1 MRQDDGMTRI
11 GAGLAAGVDLVR
23 DAVEATE
30 QALGPLDGAAPD
42 LVCVFGSGADA
53 DDFGDAVLQVAQDA
67 RATVVIGCTASGVI
81 GAGAGVE
88 SAPAV
93 SVWAGYLPGSRLRP
107 FRLDVLRTGD
117 GLAVVGLPDITTQ
130 DRVGLLFADP
140 FTFPIDGFVE
150 RSNDLVPGFPYVGG
164 LAAGLP
170 GDGGTRLV
178 LDGELHNRGAVGV
191 LIGGEVEVATTLSQG
206 CRPVGPTMAVT
217 RAEGNIIFEM
227 AGMPALA
234 KLEELLTELPDQD
247 RLLAAEGLQLGVAMD
262 EYADA
267 HGYGDFLIRG
277 MVGADRA
284 TGAIVVGDVVEVGRT
299 VRFQLRDADAARL
312 DLDQVLA
319 KFRGSTG
326 ELSGALLFSCN
337 GRGADVFGTADHDVR
352 AVEAGLGLSGVA
364 GFFAAGEIG
373 PVGGRNYLHGF
384 TATILAFGGQP
395 SERGRAAAGPAGGDG

>member
-1 MRQDDGMTRI
+1 MTRI

-23 DAVEATE
+23 DAADATE
-30 QALGPLDGAAPD
+30 QALRPLAGATPD
-42 LVCVFGSGADA
+42 LVCMFGSGAEA
-53 DDFGDAVLQVAQDA
+53 DEFGTAVLQVAEDTQ
-67 RATVVIGCTASGVI
+67 ATVVIGCTASGVI

-88 SAPAV
+88 SEPAF
-93 SVWAGYLPGSRLRP
+93 SVWAGHLPGARLRP
-107 FRLDVLRTGD
+107 FRLDALRTSD
-117 GLAVVGLPDITTQ
+117 GLAVIGLPDITTH
-130 DRVGLLFADP
+130 DRVGLLLADP

-164 LAAGLP
+164 LATGLA
-170 GDGGTRLV
+170 GDGGTRLA
-178 LDGELHNRGAVGV
+178 LDGELHSRGAVGV
-191 LIGGEVEVATTLSQG
+191 LIGGDVEVATTLSQG

-217 RAEGNIIFEM
+217 KAEGNIIFEM
-227 AGMPALA
+227 AGAPALV
-234 KLEELLTELPDQD
+234 KLEELLTELPDED
-247 RLLAAEGLQLGVAMD
+247 RLLAADGLQLGVAMD

-277 MVGADRA
+277 VVGADRA

-299 VRFQLRDADAARL
+299 VRFQLRDADAARS

-319 KFRGSTG
+319 RFRGSTG

-337 GRGADVFGTADHDVR
+337 GRGAAVFGTADHDVR
-352 AVEAGLGLSGVA
+352 AVQAGLGLSGVA

-384 TATILAFGGQP
+384 TATILAFGSQP
-395 SERGRAAAGPAGGDG
+395 PASGRAGSAHSDG

>member
-1 MRQDDGMTRI
+1 MTRI

-23 DAVEATE
+23 GAAEAIE
-30 QALGPLDGAAPD
+30 HALRPLDGATPD
-42 LVCVFGSGADA
+42 LVCVFGSGAEA
-53 DDFGDAVLQVAQDA
+53 DDFGAAVLRVAEDTQ
-67 RATVVIGCTASGVI
+67 ATVVIGCTASGVL
-81 GAGAGVE
+81 GAGSGVE
-88 SAPAV
+88 SEPAV
-93 SVWAGYLPGSRLRP
+93 SVWAGHLPGARLRP
-107 FRLDVLRTGD
+107 FRLDVLRTQD
-117 GLAVVGLPDITTQ
+117 GLAVIGLPDITTN

-178 LDGELHNRGAVGV
+178 YDGELHSRGAVGV

-217 RAEGNIIFEM
+217 KAEGNIIFEM
-227 AGMPALA
+227 AGVPALA
-234 KLEELLTELPDQD
+234 KLEELLTEMPDED
-247 RLLAAEGLQLGVAMD
+247 RLLAADGLQLGVAMD

-277 MVGADRA
+277 VVGADRA

-299 VRFQLRDADAARL
+299 VRFQLRDADAARM

-319 KFRGSTG
+319 RFRGSAG
-326 ELSGALLFSCN
+326 DMSGALLFSCN

-352 AVEAGLGLSGVA
+352 AVQAGLGLSEVA

-384 TATILAFGGQP
+384 TATILAFGSHPATP
-395 SERGRAAAGPAGGDG
+395 SRAAGPADGDG

>member
-1 MRQDDGMTRI
+1 MTRI
-11 GAGLAAGVDLVR
+11 GAGLAAGVDLVH
-23 DAVEATE
+23 DAAEATE
-30 QALGPLDGAAPD
+30 QALRPLDGATPD
-42 LVCVFGSGADA
+42 LVCVFGSGAAA
-53 DDFGDAVLQVAQDA
+53 DDFADAVLRVAEDSQ
-67 RATVVIGCTASGVI
+67 ATVVIGCTASGVI

-88 SAPAV
+88 SEPAV
-93 SVWAGYLPGSRLRP
+93 SVWAGHLPAAKLRP
-107 FRLDVLRTGD
+107 FRLDVLRTQNGM
-117 GLAVVGLPDITTQ
+117 AVIGLPDITTQ

-140 FTFPIDGFVE
+140 FTFPIDGFVD

-164 LAAGLP
+164 LAAGMP
-170 GDGGTRLV
+170 GDGGARLV
-178 LDGELHNRGAVGV
+178 LDGELHSRGAVGV
-191 LIGGEVEVATTLSQG
+191 LIGGDVEVATTLSQG

-217 RAEGNIIFEM
+217 KAEGNIIFEM
-227 AGMPALA
+227 AGVPALA
-234 KLEELLTELPDQD
+234 KLEELLTEMPDED
-247 RLLAAEGLQLGVAMD
+247 RLLAADGLQLGVAMD

-277 MVGADRA
+277 VVGADRA

-319 KFRGSTG
+319 RFRGNTG

-352 AVEAGLGLSGVA
+352 AVQAGLGLSGVA

-384 TATILAFGGQP
+384 TATILAFGSQP
-395 SERGRAAAGPAGGDG
+395 PGIGRTAGPARRDG